1 MKRKIAILSAAI
13 VVAFSGTP
21 GRGADVD
28 PPSEPSKA
36 KALPGVE
43 VTANRG
49 AEGRFVIDTADGAA
63 KTDVPVHETP
73 QSISVIGRDQLDDR
87 NVQTLNDALHYTA
100 GVATYYSNDTR
111 NDAFTLRGFGAEFM
125 YLDGTRLGAVA
136 GRGLDQWRVDPY
148 QLDRIEVVKGP
159 ASMLYGLGEPGGVVN
174 MVSKMPTEDARHQ
187 VDITAGSYNHYGL
200 GIDTSGPLSD
210 DGRLLYRF
218 IAQESYSENQV
229 DYVHGTRTL
238 LAPSLTWRPDD
249 RTSLTVMATYLHDD
263 TMDSNNFLPRIGTL
277 VPNDL
282 GQKISTRL
290 STSNPGYENYDKT
303 QASIGYLFERELSE
317 AWRFRQNFRYAY
329 LTLDNQALFGFRLLA
344 DQQTILRAAMNL
356 GSSFSNVDLDNQFL
370 GKLESG
376 PVKHTVLLG
385 LNATSQNFADNEG
398 YDYGYPLNLYHP
410 VYGPVQRPDYNDT
423 RTRQL
428 QQQIGL
434 YAQDQMRYD
443 RWVLALSG
451 REDAVRST
459 THDYLGDTRQ
469 TQTNHAFS
477 GRAGL
482 MYLFDNGLAP
492 YASYSTS
499 FLPVAGT
506 DAYSHP
512 YRPLTS
518 HQVEVGLKYQPA
530 AMNATFSAAAF
541 DLRQNNTL
549 TQVDNPMLNGSVQQG
564 QTRSRGIE
572 LEATAELTSQLK
584 LLTAYTLQEVKVT
597 KGSIDD
603 PTVGKAPSATPRH
616 LASVWLDYTLPHGPF
631 AGLGFNAGAQYVGAS
646 YGNSANSFQVPSF
659 TVFDAGLHYTL
670 AQWRFVLTANN
681 LTDRIYVARC
691 GIDTRC
697 QYGQRRN
704 AMLTARYSW

>member
-49 AEGRFVIDTADGAA
+49 AEGRFVIDTADGVA

-277 VPNDL
+277 VSNDL

-356 GSSFSNVDLDNQFL
+356 GSSFN
-370 GKLESG
+370 KCG
-376 PVKHTVLLG
+376 PGQSVSRQARK
-385 LNATSQNFADNEG
+385 
-398 YDYGYPLNLYHP
+398 
-410 VYGPVQRPDYNDT
+410 RP
-423 RTRQL
+423 
-428 QQQIGL
+428 
-434 YAQDQMRYD
+434 
-443 RWVLALSG
+443 
-451 REDAVRST
+451 RE
-459 THDYLGDTRQ
+459 TH
-469 TQTNHAFS
+469 
-477 GRAGL
+477 RA
-482 MYLFDNGLAP
+482 AWP
-492 YASYSTS
+492 EC
-499 FLPVAGT
+499 
-506 DAYSHP
+506 
-512 YRPLTS
+512 
-518 HQVEVGLKYQPA
+518 HQPE
-530 AMNATFSAAAF
+530 F
-541 DLRQNNTL
+541 
-549 TQVDNPMLNGSVQQG
+549 
-564 QTRSRGIE
+564 
-572 LEATAELTSQLK
+572 
-584 LLTAYTLQEVKVT
+584 
-597 KGSIDD
+597 
-603 PTVGKAPSATPRH
+603 
-616 LASVWLDYTLPHGPF
+616 
-631 AGLGFNAGAQYVGAS
+631 
-646 YGNSANSFQVPSF
+646 
-659 TVFDAGLHYTL
+659 
-670 AQWRFVLTANN
+670 
-681 LTDRIYVARC
+681 
-691 GIDTRC
+691 
-697 QYGQRRN
+697 RR
-704 AMLTARYSW
+704 